1 LGSATQVYYSGFD
14 TGFFRLPV
22 NLQERI
28 QARLDAMSRRLN
40 NFPHHRLTGSDRYRV
55 RIGDYRVI
63 YNFDLQREELYLF
76 AVGHRRE
83 IYR

>member
-14 TGFFRLPV
+14 TSFFRLPV

-28 QARLDAMSRRLN
+28 QARLDAMSHRLN